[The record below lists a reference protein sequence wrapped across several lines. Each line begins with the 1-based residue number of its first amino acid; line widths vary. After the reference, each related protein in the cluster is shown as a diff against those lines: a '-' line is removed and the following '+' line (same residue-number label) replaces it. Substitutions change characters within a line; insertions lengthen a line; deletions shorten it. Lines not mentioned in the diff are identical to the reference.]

1 MKQKKL
7 FSMIG
12 ALVWVI
18 SAVLVVGGCRHST
31 GNETTVTKQATK
43 VEDGAMLIVNPDK
56 KDIALVVDTTDG
68 TDVTVEGCDL
78 TTLNNGWSGTL
89 NATGDT
95 IVIKGNIKSL
105 TCSENK
111 LTSLNVQGLPNLET
125 LTCSKNQLTS
135 LDLHGLT
142 KLSML
147 DCTENKLSS
156 LNLQGAAALTMV
168 SCQNNELTTLNV
180 QGLTSIT
187 TLYCG
192 YNQLKNLD
200 IAGLAALQILS
211 CERNQ
216 LKQNVKN
223 LLAAMPNR
231 SATPGGG
238 TLILYTEKT
247 GDIEGNDKPSSAELA
262 PMPTLNWS
270 VMKIDAD
277 GSTQS
282 L

>member
-7 FSMIG
+7 VSVIG
-12 ALVWVI
+12 ALGLML
-18 SAVLVVGGCRHST
+18 SAVLTVGGCRHST

-43 VEDGAMLIVNPDK
+43 VEDGVMLIVNPDK
-56 KDIALVVDTTDG
+56 KDIDLIVETTDG
-68 TDVTVEGCDL
+68 IDVTVEGCDL
-78 TTLNNGWSGTL
+78 PTLNDGWSGTL
-89 NATGDT
+89 HATGDT

-111 LTSLNVQGLPNLET
+111 LTSLNVQGLPDLET
-125 LTCSKNQLTS
+125 LVCSKNQLTS

-168 SCQNNELTTLNV
+168 SCQNNELTTLDV
-180 QGLTSIT
+180 QGLTSVT
-187 TLYCG
+187 TLYCS

-200 IAGLAALQILS
+200 IAGLAALENLS

-216 LKQNVKN
+216 LKQNVKS
-223 LLAAMPNR
+223 LLAALPNR
-231 SATPGGG
+231 SGTSEG
-238 TLILYTEKT
+238 TLILYTEKA

>member
-7 FSMIG
+7 VSVIG
-12 ALVWVI
+12 ALGLML
-18 SAVLVVGGCRHST
+18 SAVLTVGGCRHST
-31 GNETTVTKQATK
+31 GNETTVTKQAAK
-43 VEDGAMLIVNPDK
+43 VEGGAMLIVNPDK
-56 KDIALVVDTTDG
+56 KDITLDVVTADG

-78 TTLNNGWSGTL
+78 TTLNSGGSGTL

-111 LTSLNVQGLPNLET
+111 LTSLNVQGLPDLET
-125 LTCSKNQLTS
+125 LVCSKNRLTS

-168 SCQNNELTTLNV
+168 SCQNNELTTLDV
-180 QGLTSIT
+180 QGLTSVT

-192 YNQLKNLD
+192 YNKLKDLD
-200 IAGLAALQILS
+200 IAGLAALENLS
-211 CERNQ
+211 CESNQ

-223 LLAAMPNR
+223 LLAALHNR
-231 SATPGGG
+231 SGTSEG

-262 PMPTLNWS
+262 PITAKNWT

-277 GSTQS
+277 GSNKS

>member
-1 MKQKKL
+1 L
-7 FSMIG
+7 I
-12 ALVWVI
+12 I
-18 SAVLVVGGCRHST
+18 SAVLTVGGCRHST

-43 VEDGAMLIVNPDK
+43 VEDGVMLIVNPDK
-56 KDIALVVDTTDG
+56 KDIDLIVETTDG
-68 TDVTVEGCDL
+68 TDVTVEGCDI
-78 TTLNNGWSGTL
+78 TELNNGFSGTL
-89 NATGDT
+89 HATGDT

-111 LTSLNVQGLPNLET
+111 LTSLNVQGLPDLET
-125 LTCSKNQLTS
+125 LVCSKNQLTS

-156 LNLQGAAALTMV
+156 LNLQGATALTMV
-168 SCQNNELTTLNV
+168 SCQNNELTTLDV
-180 QGLTSIT
+180 QGLTSVT
-187 TLYCG
+187 TLYCS

-200 IAGLAALQILS
+200 IAGLAALENLS

-216 LKQNVKN
+216 LKQNVKS
-223 LLAAMPNR
+223 LLAALPNR
-231 SATPGGG
+231 SGTSEG
-238 TLILYTEKT
+238 TLILYTEKA
-247 GDIEGNDKPSSAELA
+247 GDIEGNDKPSSAELTA
-262 PMPTLNWS
+262 ITAKNWT

-277 GSTQS
+277 GSNKS

>member
-1 MKQKKL
+1 
-7 FSMIG
+7 
-12 ALVWVI
+12 
-18 SAVLVVGGCRHST
+18 
-31 GNETTVTKQATK
+31 
-43 VEDGAMLIVNPDK
+43 MLIVNPDK
-56 KDIALVVDTTDG
+56 KDIDLIVETTDG
-68 TDVTVEGCDL
+68 TDVTVEGCDI
-78 TTLNNGWSGTL
+78 TELNNGFSGTL
-89 NATGDT
+89 HATGDT
-95 IVIKGNIKSL
+95 IAIKGNIKSL

-111 LTSLNVQGLPNLET
+111 LTSLNVQGLPDLET
-125 LTCSKNQLTS
+125 LVCSKNQLTS

-142 KLSML
+142 KLSAL

-168 SCQNNELTTLNV
+168 SCQNNELTTLDV

-192 YNQLKNLD
+192 YNKLKDLD
-200 IAGLAALQILS
+200 IAGLAALQNLS

-216 LKQNVKN
+216 LKQNVKK
-223 LLAAMPNR
+223 LLAALPNR
-231 SATPGGG
+231 SATSGGL
-238 TLILYTEKT
+238 LILYTEKT
-247 GDIEGNDKPSSAELA
+247 GDIEGNDRPSSAELA
-262 PMPTLNWS
+262 PMPTLNWT

>member
-7 FSMIG
+7 FSVIG
-12 ALVWVI
+12 ALVLML
-18 SAVLVVGGCRHST
+18 SAVLTVGGCRHST

-43 VEDGAMLIVNPDK
+43 VEDGVMLIVNPDK
-56 KDIALVVDTTDG
+56 KDIDLIVETTDG

-78 TTLNNGWSGTL
+78 PTLNDGWSGTL
-89 NATGDT
+89 HATGDT

-111 LTSLNVQGLPNLET
+111 LTSLNVQGLPDLET
-125 LTCSKNQLTS
+125 LVCSKNQLTS

-142 KLSML
+142 KLSTL

-168 SCQNNELTTLNV
+168 SCQNNELTTLDV

-192 YNQLKNLD
+192 YNKLKDLN
-200 IAGLAALQILS
+200 IAGLAALEKLS
-211 CERNQ
+211 CESNQ

-223 LLAAMPNR
+223 LLAALPDR
-231 SATPGGG
+231 SSTSGG
-238 TLILYTEKT
+238 TLTLYTEKT
-247 GDIEGNDKPSSAELA
+247 GDIEGNDKPSPDELA
-262 PMPTLNWS
+262 PMVTLNWT
-270 VMKIDAD
+270 VKKIDVD
-277 GSTQS
+277 GLEQN

>member
-7 FSMIG
+7 VSVIG
-12 ALVWVI
+12 ALGLML
-18 SAVLVVGGCRHST
+18 SAVLAVSGCRHST

-43 VEDGAMLIVNPDK
+43 VEDGVMLIVNPDK
-56 KDIALVVDTTDG
+56 KDIDLIVETTDG

-78 TTLNNGWSGTL
+78 PTLNDGWSGTL

-111 LTSLNVQGLPNLET
+111 LTSLNVQGLPDLET
-125 LTCSKNQLTS
+125 LVCSKNQLTS

-156 LNLQGAAALTMV
+156 LNLQGATALTMV
-168 SCQNNELTTLNV
+168 SCQNNELTTLDV
-180 QGLTSIT
+180 QGLTSVT
-187 TLYCG
+187 TLYCS

-200 IAGLAALQILS
+200 IAGLAALENLS

-216 LKQNVKN
+216 LKQNVKS
-223 LLAAMPNR
+223 LLAALPNR
-231 SATPGGG
+231 SGTSEG
-238 TLILYTEKT
+238 TLILYTEKA

>member
-7 FSMIG
+7 VSVIG
-12 ALVWVI
+12 ALVLVI
-18 SAVLVVGGCRHST
+18 SAVLVVAGCRHST

-43 VEDGAMLIVNPDK
+43 VEDGVMLIVNPDK
-56 KDIALVVDTTDG
+56 KDIDLIVETTDG

-78 TTLNNGWSGTL
+78 ANLNDGWSGT
-89 NATGDT
+89 
-95 IVIKGNIKSL
+95 KSL

-111 LTSLNVQGLPNLET
+111 LTSLNVQGLPDLET
-125 LTCSKNQLTS
+125 LVCSKNQLTS

-168 SCQNNELTTLNV
+168 SCQNNELTTLDV
-180 QGLTSIT
+180 QGLTSVT

-192 YNQLKNLD
+192 YNKLENLD
-200 IAGLAALQILS
+200 IAGLAALENLS
-211 CERNQ
+211 CESNQ
-216 LKQNVKN
+216 LGQNVKK
-223 LLAAMPNR
+223 LLAALPDR
-231 SATPGGG
+231 SGTSGG
-238 TLILYTEKT
+238 TLTLYTEKT
-247 GDIEGNDKPSSAELA
+247 GDIEGNDKPSSAELTA
-262 PMPTLNWS
+262 ITAKNWT

-277 GSTQS
+277 GSNKS

>member
-7 FSMIG
+7 VSMIG
-12 ALVWVI
+12 ALVLVI
-18 SAVLVVGGCRHST
+18 SAVLTVGGCRHST

-43 VEDGAMLIVNPDK
+43 VEDGVMLIVNPDK
-56 KDIALVVDTTDG
+56 KDIDLIVATTDG
-68 TDVTVEGCDL
+68 TAVTVEGCDL
-78 TTLNNGWSGTL
+78 PTLNDGWSGTL
-89 NATGDT
+89 HATGDT

-156 LNLQGAAALTMV
+156 LNLQGATSLTMV
-168 SCQNNELTTLNV
+168 SCQNNELETLNV

-187 TLYCG
+187 KLFCG

-200 IAGLAALQILS
+200 IAGLAALGDLR
-211 CERNQ
+211 CESNQ

-223 LLAAMPNR
+223 LLAALPDR
-231 SATPGGG
+231 STASGGI
-238 TLILYTEKT
+238 LILYTEKT
-247 GDIEGNDKPSSAELA
+247 DDIEGNDKPSSDELA
-262 PMPTLNWS
+262 PITAKNWT
-270 VMKIDAD
+270 VKKIDVD
-277 GSTQS
+277 GLEQN

>member
-12 ALVWVI
+12 ALGLML
-18 SAVLVVGGCRHST
+18 SAVLVVSGCRHST

-43 VEDGAMLIVNPDK
+43 VEGGAMLIVNPDK
-56 KDIALVVDTTDG
+56 KDIDLIVETTDG
-68 TDVTVEGCDL
+68 TDVTVEGCDI
-78 TTLNNGWSGTL
+78 TELNNVFSGTL
-89 NATGDT
+89 HATGDT
-95 IVIKGNIKSL
+95 IVIKGSIKSL

-111 LTSLNVQGLPNLET
+111 LTSLNVQGLPDLET
-125 LTCSKNQLTS
+125 LVCSKNQLTS

-168 SCQNNELTTLNV
+168 SCQNNELTTLDV
-180 QGLTSIT
+180 QGLTSVT

-192 YNQLKNLD
+192 YNKLENLK
-200 IAGLAALQILS
+200 IAGLAALQNLS
-211 CERNQ
+211 CESNQ
-216 LKQNVKN
+216 LGQNVKK
-223 LLAAMPNR
+223 LLAALPDR
-231 SATPGGG
+231 SGTSSG

-247 GDIEGNDKPSSAELA
+247 GDIEDNGKPSSAELA
-262 PMPTLNWS
+262 PITAKNWT

-277 GSTQS
+277 GSNQS

>member
-7 FSMIG
+7 VSVIG
-12 ALVWVI
+12 ALGLML
-18 SAVLVVGGCRHST
+18 SAVLTVGGCRHST

-43 VEDGAMLIVNPDK
+43 VEDGVMLIVNPDK
-56 KDIALVVDTTDG
+56 KDIDLIVETTDG
-68 TDVTVEGCDL
+68 TDVTVEGCDI
-78 TTLNNGWSGTL
+78 TELNNGFSGTL
-89 NATGDT
+89 HATDDT

-111 LTSLNVQGLPNLET
+111 LTSLNVQGLPDLET
-125 LTCSKNQLTS
+125 LVCSKNQLTS

-168 SCQNNELTTLNV
+168 SCQNNELTTLDV
-180 QGLTSIT
+180 QGLTSVT

-192 YNQLKNLD
+192 YNKLKDLD
-200 IAGLAALQILS
+200 IAGLAALENLS
-211 CERNQ
+211 CESNQ

-223 LLAAMPNR
+223 LLAALHNR
-231 SATPGGG
+231 SGTSEG

-262 PMPTLNWS
+262 PITAKNWT

-277 GSTQS
+277 GSNKS

>member
-7 FSMIG
+7 VSMIG
-12 ALVWVI
+12 ALVLVI
-18 SAVLVVGGCRHST
+18 SAVLTVGGCRHST

-43 VEDGAMLIVNPDK
+43 VEDGVMLIVNPDK
-56 KDIALVVDTTDG
+56 KDIDLIVETTNG

-78 TTLNNGWSGTL
+78 PTLNDGWSGTL

-111 LTSLNVQGLPNLET
+111 LTSLNVQGLPDLET
-125 LTCSKNQLTS
+125 LVCSKNQLTS

-168 SCQNNELTTLNV
+168 SCQNNELTTLDV
-180 QGLTSIT
+180 QGLTSVT

-192 YNQLKNLD
+192 YNKLKDLD
-200 IAGLAALQILS
+200 IAGLAALENLS
-211 CERNQ
+211 CESNQ

-223 LLAAMPNR
+223 LLAALHNR
-231 SATPGGG
+231 SGTSEG

-262 PMPTLNWS
+262 PITAKNWT

-277 GSTQS
+277 GSNKS

>member
-7 FSMIG
+7 VSVIG
-12 ALVWVI
+12 ALGLML

-43 VEDGAMLIVNPDK
+43 VEDGVMLIVNPDK
-56 KDIALVVDTTDG
+56 KDIDLIVETTDG
-68 TDVTVEGCDL
+68 TDVTVEGCDI
-78 TTLNNGWSGTL
+78 TELNNGFSGTL
-89 NATGDT
+89 HATGDT
-95 IVIKGNIKSL
+95 IVIKGSIKSL

-111 LTSLNVQGLPNLET
+111 LTSLNVQGLPDLET
-125 LTCSKNQLTS
+125 LVCSKNQLTS

-168 SCQNNELTTLNV
+168 SCKNNELTTLNV
-180 QGLTSIT
+180 QGLTSVT

-192 YNQLKNLD
+192 YNKLENLD
-200 IAGLAALQILS
+200 IAGLAALENLS
-211 CERNQ
+211 CESNQ

-223 LLAAMPNR
+223 LLAALPDR
-231 SATPGGG
+231 SSTSGG
-238 TLILYTEKT
+238 TLTLYTEKT

-262 PMPTLNWS
+262 PITAKNWT

-277 GSTQS
+277 GSNKS

>member
-1 MKQKKL
+1 MV
-7 FSMIG
+7 G
-12 ALVWVI
+12 ALVLII
-18 SAVLVVGGCRHST
+18 SAVLTVGGCRHST

-43 VEDGAMLIVNPDK
+43 VEDGVMLIVNPDK
-56 KDIALVVDTTDG
+56 KDIDLIVETTDG
-68 TDVTVEGCDL
+68 TDVTVEGCDI
-78 TTLNNGWSGTL
+78 TELNNGFSGTL
-89 NATGDT
+89 HATGDT

-111 LTSLNVQGLPNLET
+111 LTSLNVQGLPDLET
-125 LTCSKNQLTS
+125 LVCSKNQLTS

-168 SCQNNELTTLNV
+168 SCQNNELTTLDV

-192 YNQLKNLD
+192 YNKLENLD
-200 IAGLAALQILS
+200 IAGLAALENLS
-211 CERNQ
+211 CESNQ
-216 LKQNVKN
+216 LGQNVKK
-223 LLAAMPNR
+223 LLAALPDR
-231 SATPGGG
+231 SGTSGG
-238 TLILYTEKT
+238 TLILYTEKA

>member
-1 MKQKKL
+1 
-7 FSMIG
+7 MIG
-12 ALVWVI
+12 ALVLVI
-18 SAVLVVGGCRHST
+18 SAVLTVGGCRHST

-43 VEDGAMLIVNPDK
+43 VEDGVMLIVNPDK
-56 KDIALVVDTTDG
+56 KDIDLIVETTDG

-78 TTLNNGWSGTL
+78 ANLNDGWSGTL

-111 LTSLNVQGLPNLET
+111 LTSLNVQGLPDLET
-125 LTCSKNQLTS
+125 LVCSKNQLTS

-168 SCQNNELTTLNV
+168 SCKNNELTTLNV
-180 QGLTSIT
+180 QGLTSVT
-187 TLYCG
+187 TLYCS
-192 YNQLKNLD
+192 YNKLKDLD
-200 IAGLAALQILS
+200 IAGLAALQNLS
-211 CERNQ
+211 CESNQ
-216 LKQNVKN
+216 LEQNVKN
-223 LLAAMPNR
+223 LLAALPDR
-231 SATPGGG
+231 SSTSGGL
-238 TLILYTEKT
+238 LILYTEKT
-247 GDIEGNDKPSSAELA
+247 GDIEGNGKPSSAELA
-262 PMPTLNWS
+262 PITAKNWT

-277 GSTQS
+277 GSNQS

>member
-1 MKQKKL
+1 
-7 FSMIG
+7 MIG
-12 ALVWVI
+12 ALVLVI
-18 SAVLVVGGCRHST
+18 SAVLTVGGCRHST

-43 VEDGAMLIVNPDK
+43 VEGGAMLIVNPDK
-56 KDIALVVDTTDG
+56 KDIDLIVETTDG
-68 TDVTVEGCDL
+68 TDVTVEGCDI
-78 TTLNNGWSGTL
+78 TELNNGFSGTL
-89 NATGDT
+89 HATGDT
-95 IVIKGNIKSL
+95 IAIKGNIKSL

-111 LTSLNVQGLPNLET
+111 LTSLNVQGLPDLET
-125 LTCSKNQLTS
+125 LVCSKNQLTS

-156 LNLQGAAALTMV
+156 LNLQGATALTMV
-168 SCQNNELTTLNV
+168 SCQNNELTTLDV
-180 QGLTSIT
+180 QGLTSVT
-187 TLYCG
+187 TLYCS
-192 YNQLKNLD
+192 YNKLKDLD
-200 IAGLAALQILS
+200 IAGLAALQNLS

-216 LKQNVKN
+216 LKQNVKK
-223 LLAAMPNR
+223 LLAALPNR
-231 SATPGGG
+231 SATSGGL
-238 TLILYTEKT
+238 LILYTEKT
-247 GDIEGNDKPSSAELA
+247 GDIEDNYKPSSAELA

>member
-7 FSMIG
+7 VSMIG
-12 ALVWVI
+12 ALVLVI
-18 SAVLVVGGCRHST
+18 SAVLTVGGCRHST

-43 VEDGAMLIVNPDK
+43 VEDGVMLIVNPDK
-56 KDIALVVDTTDG
+56 KDIDLIVETTNG

-78 TTLNNGWSGTL
+78 PTLNDGWSGTL

-111 LTSLNVQGLPNLET
+111 LTSLNVQGLPDLET
-125 LTCSKNQLTS
+125 LVCSKNQLTS

-168 SCQNNELTTLNV
+168 SCQNNELTTLDV
-180 QGLTSIT
+180 QGLTSVT

-192 YNQLKNLD
+192 YNKLKDLD
-200 IAGLAALQILS
+200 IAGLAALENLS
-211 CERNQ
+211 CESNQ

-223 LLAAMPNR
+223 LLAALHNR
-231 SATPGGG
+231 SGTSEG

-262 PMPTLNWS
+262 PITAKNWT

-277 GSTQS
+277 GSNQS

>member
-7 FSMIG
+7 VSVIG
-12 ALVWVI
+12 TLGLML
-18 SAVLVVGGCRHST
+18 SAVLVVAGCRHST

-43 VEDGAMLIVNPDK
+43 VEGGAMLIVNPDK
-56 KDIALVVDTTDG
+56 KDIDLIVETTDG
-68 TDVTVEGCDL
+68 TDVTVEGCDI
-78 TTLNNGWSGTL
+78 TELNNGFSGTL
-89 NATGDT
+89 HATGDT
-95 IVIKGNIKSL
+95 IVIKGSIKSL

-111 LTSLNVQGLPNLET
+111 LTSLNVQGLPDLET
-125 LTCSKNQLTS
+125 LVCSKNQLTS

-168 SCQNNELTTLNV
+168 SCQNNELTTLDV
-180 QGLTSIT
+180 QGLTSVT

-192 YNQLKNLD
+192 YNKLKDLD
-200 IAGLAALQILS
+200 IAGLAALENLS
-211 CERNQ
+211 CESNQ

-223 LLAAMPNR
+223 LLAALHNR
-231 SATPGGG
+231 SGTSEG

-262 PMPTLNWS
+262 PITAKNWT

-277 GSTQS
+277 GSNKS

>member
-1 MKQKKL
+1 MV
-7 FSMIG
+7 G
-12 ALVWVI
+12 ALGLML
-18 SAVLVVGGCRHST
+18 SAVLTVGGCRHST

-43 VEDGAMLIVNPDK
+43 VEDGVMLIVNPDK
-56 KDIALVVDTTDG
+56 KDIDLIVETTDG
-68 TDVTVEGCDL
+68 TDVTVEGCDI
-78 TTLNNGWSGTL
+78 TELNNVFSGTL
-89 NATGDT
+89 HATGDT
-95 IVIKGNIKSL
+95 IVIKGSIKSL

-111 LTSLNVQGLPNLET
+111 LTSLNVQGLPDLET
-125 LTCSKNQLTS
+125 LVCSKNQLTS

-168 SCQNNELTTLNV
+168 SCKNNELTTLNV
-180 QGLTSIT
+180 QGLTSVT

-192 YNQLKNLD
+192 YNKLKDLD
-200 IAGLAALQILS
+200 IAGLAALENLS
-211 CERNQ
+211 CESNQ

-223 LLAAMPNR
+223 LLAALPDR
-231 SATPGGG
+231 SSTSGG
-238 TLILYTEKT
+238 TLTLYTEKT

-262 PMPTLNWS
+262 PMPAKNWT

-277 GSTQS
+277 GSNKS

>member
-7 FSMIG
+7 VSVIG
-12 ALVWVI
+12 ALGLML
-18 SAVLVVGGCRHST
+18 SAVLAVSGCRHST

-43 VEDGAMLIVNPDK
+43 VEDGVMLIVNPDK
-56 KDIALVVDTTDG
+56 KDIDLIVETTDG

-111 LTSLNVQGLPNLET
+111 LTSLNVQGLPDLET
-125 LTCSKNQLTS
+125 LVCSKNQLTS

-168 SCQNNELTTLNV
+168 SCQNNELTTLDV
-180 QGLTSIT
+180 QGLTSIS

-192 YNQLKNLD
+192 YNKLENLK
-200 IAGLAALQILS
+200 IAGLAALENLS

-223 LLAAMPNR
+223 LLAALHNR
-231 SATPGGG
+231 SGTSEG

-262 PMPTLNWS
+262 PITAKNWT

-277 GSTQS
+277 GSNKS

>member
-43 VEDGAMLIVNPDK
+43 VEDGVMLIVNPDK
-56 KDIALVVDTTDG
+56 KDIDLIVETTDG
-68 TDVTVEGCDL
+68 TDVTVEGCDI
-78 TTLNNGWSGTL
+78 TELNNGFSGTL
-89 NATGDT
+89 HATGDT
-95 IVIKGNIKSL
+95 IAIKGNIKSL

-111 LTSLNVQGLPNLET
+111 LTSLNVQGLPDLET
-125 LTCSKNQLTS
+125 LVCSKNQLTS

-142 KLSML
+142 KLSAL

-168 SCQNNELTTLNV
+168 SCQNNELTTLDV

-192 YNQLKNLD
+192 YNKLKDLD
-200 IAGLAALQILS
+200 IAGLAALQNLS

-216 LKQNVKN
+216 LEQNVKK
-223 LLAAMPNR
+223 LLAALPNR
-231 SATPGGG
+231 SATSGGL
-238 TLILYTEKT
+238 LILYTEKT

-262 PMPTLNWS
+262 PMPTLNWT

>member
-7 FSMIG
+7 VSVIG
-12 ALVWVI
+12 ALVLII
-18 SAVLVVGGCRHST
+18 SAVLTVGGCRHST

-43 VEDGAMLIVNPDK
+43 VEDGVMLIVNPDK
-56 KDIALVVDTTDG
+56 KDIDLTVDTTDG

-78 TTLNNGWSGTL
+78 PTLNDGWSGTL
-89 NATGDT
+89 HATGDT

-105 TCSENK
+105 TCSKNK
-111 LTSLNVQGLPNLET
+111 LTSLNVQGLPDLET
-125 LTCSKNQLTS
+125 LVCSKNQLTS

-156 LNLQGAAALTMV
+156 LNLQGATALTMV

-180 QGLTSIT
+180 QGLTSVT

-192 YNQLKNLD
+192 YNKLKDLD
-200 IAGLAALQILS
+200 IAGLAALQNLS
-211 CERNQ
+211 CQSNQ
-216 LKQNVKN
+216 LKQKVKN
-223 LLAAMPNR
+223 LLAALPNR
-231 SATPGGG
+231 SGTPEG

-247 GDIEGNDKPSSAELA
+247 GDIEDNDKPSSAELA
-262 PMPTLNWS
+262 PMATLNWS

>member
-1 MKQKKL
+1 
-7 FSMIG
+7 MIG
-12 ALVWVI
+12 ALVLVI
-18 SAVLVVGGCRHST
+18 SAVLTVGGCRHST

-43 VEDGAMLIVNPDK
+43 VEDGVMLIVNPDK
-56 KDIALVVDTTDG
+56 KDIDLIVETTDG

-78 TTLNNGWSGTL
+78 ANLNDGWSGTL

-111 LTSLNVQGLPNLET
+111 LTSLNVQGLPDLET
-125 LTCSKNQLTS
+125 LVCSKNQLTS

-168 SCQNNELTTLNV
+168 SCKNNELTTLNV
-180 QGLTSIT
+180 QGLTSVT

-192 YNQLKNLD
+192 YNKLKDLD
-200 IAGLAALQILS
+200 IAGLAALQNLS

-223 LLAAMPNR
+223 LLAALPNR
-231 SATPGGG
+231 SGTSEG
-238 TLILYTEKT
+238 TLILYTEKA

>member
-7 FSMIG
+7 FSVIG
-12 ALVWVI
+12 ALGLML
-18 SAVLVVGGCRHST
+18 SAVLTVGGCRHST
-31 GNETTVTKQATK
+31 GNETAVTKQATK
-43 VEDGAMLIVNPDK
+43 VEDGVMLIVNPDK
-56 KDIALVVDTTDG
+56 KDIDLIVETTDG
-68 TDVTVEGCDL
+68 TDVTVEGCDI
-78 TTLNNGWSGTL
+78 TELNNVFSGTL
-89 NATGDT
+89 HATGDT
-95 IVIKGNIKSL
+95 IVIKGSIKSL

-111 LTSLNVQGLPNLET
+111 LTSLNVQGLPDLET
-125 LTCSKNQLTS
+125 LVCSKNQLTS

-168 SCQNNELTTLNV
+168 SCQNNELTTLDV
-180 QGLTSIT
+180 QGLTSVT

-192 YNQLKNLD
+192 YNKLENLK
-200 IAGLAALQILS
+200 IAGLAALQNLS
-211 CERNQ
+211 CESNQ
-216 LKQNVKN
+216 LGQNVKK
-223 LLAAMPNR
+223 LLAALPDR
-231 SATPGGG
+231 SGTSSG

-247 GDIEGNDKPSSAELA
+247 GDIEGNDKPSSAELTA
-262 PMPTLNWS
+262 ITAKNWT

-277 GSTQS
+277 GSNKS

>member
-1 MKQKKL
+1 MKQRKAV
-7 FSMIG
+7 SMIG
-12 ALVWVI
+12 ALGLML
-18 SAVLVVGGCRHST
+18 SAVLAVSGCRHST

-43 VEDGAMLIVNPDK
+43 VEDGVMLIVNPDK
-56 KDIALVVDTTDG
+56 KDIDLIVETTDG
-68 TDVTVEGCDL
+68 TDVTVEGCDI
-78 TTLNNGWSGTL
+78 TELNNGFSGTL
-89 NATGDT
+89 HATGDT

-111 LTSLNVQGLPNLET
+111 LTSLNVQGLPDLET
-125 LTCSKNQLTS
+125 LVCSKNQLTS

-156 LNLQGAAALTMV
+156 LNLQGATALTMV
-168 SCQNNELTTLNV
+168 SCQNNELTTLDV
-180 QGLTSIT
+180 QGLTSVT
-187 TLYCG
+187 TLYCS

-200 IAGLAALQILS
+200 IAGLAALENLS

-216 LKQNVKN
+216 LKQNVKS
-223 LLAAMPNR
+223 LLAALPNR
-231 SATPGGG
+231 SGTSEG
-238 TLILYTEKT
+238 TLILYTEKA

>member
-1 MKQKKL
+1 MV
-7 FSMIG
+7 G
-12 ALVWVI
+12 ALVLII
-18 SAVLVVGGCRHST
+18 SAVLTVAGCRHST

-43 VEDGAMLIVNPDK
+43 VEGGAMLIVNPDK
-56 KDIALVVDTTDG
+56 KDIDLTVDTTDG

-78 TTLNNGWSGTL
+78 PTLNDGWSGTL
-89 NATGDT
+89 HATGDT

-111 LTSLNVQGLPNLET
+111 LTSLNVQGLPDLET
-125 LTCSKNQLTS
+125 LVCSKNQLTS

-180 QGLTSIT
+180 QGLTSVT

-192 YNQLKNLD
+192 YNKLKDLD
-200 IAGLAALQILS
+200 IAGLAALENLS
-211 CERNQ
+211 CGSNQ

-223 LLAAMPNR
+223 LLAALPDR
-231 SATPGGG
+231 SSTSGG
-238 TLILYTEKT
+238 TLTLYTEKT
-247 GDIEGNDKPSSAELA
+247 GDIEGNDKPSSAELTA
-262 PMPTLNWS
+262 ITAKNWT

-277 GSTQS
+277 GSNKS